1 MIGDMEPLLTM
12 NEVIKILKVA
22 RSTVYRFI
30 DQNMLHPVKMGGR
43 IMFKQKDLEN
53 FVKSLPHVTK
63 KNP

>member
-1 MIGDMEPLLTM
+1 MINDVDPLLTM

-22 RSTVYRFI
+22 RSTVYRYV

-53 FVKSLPHVTK
+53 FIKSLPHVSK